1 MARALGLLAVVALT
15 LGSPPSAVAGAVSTP
30 LGNWS
35 TEGGHG
41 VIAIV
46 PCGEALCGRIVGID
60 RRPDEPMPTDIQGR
74 PQCELTIIR
83 NEVPTAEGRWQGEV
97 TNPRDGQTYRAQ
109 MWLDD
114 AGRLNLRGYIGI
126 PLLGSTQIWNRYTGR
141 LSDGCRIG

>member
-1 MARALGLLAVVALT
+1 MVRALGLLAVVAVALV
-15 LGSPPSAVAGAVSTP
+15 SPSAVAGAASTP

-41 VIAIV
+41 VIAIA
-46 PCGEALCGRIVGID
+46 PCGEALCGRIVGIE
-60 RRPDEPMPTDIQGR
+60 RAPDEPMPTDVQGR

-83 NEVPTAEGRWQGEV
+83 NEMPTEDGRWRGDV
-97 TNPRDGQTYRAQ
+97 TNPRDGKTYRALL
-109 MWLDD
+109 WVDD

-126 PLLGSTQIWNRYTGR
+126 PLLGSTQIWNRYPGR

>member
-1 MARALGLLAVVALT
+1 MIRALSLLAVVALA
-15 LGSPPSAVAGAVSTP
+15 LVSPSAVAGAASTP

-41 VIAIV
+41 VIAIA
-46 PCGEALCGRIVGID
+46 PCGEALCGRIVGIE
-60 RRPDEPMPTDIQGR
+60 RAPDEPMPTDVQGR

-83 NEVPTAEGRWQGEV
+83 NEMPTEDGRWRGDV
-97 TNPRDGQTYRAQ
+97 TNPRDGKTYRALL
-109 MWLDD
+109 WVDD

-126 PLLGSTQIWNRYTGR
+126 PLLGSTQIWNRYPGR